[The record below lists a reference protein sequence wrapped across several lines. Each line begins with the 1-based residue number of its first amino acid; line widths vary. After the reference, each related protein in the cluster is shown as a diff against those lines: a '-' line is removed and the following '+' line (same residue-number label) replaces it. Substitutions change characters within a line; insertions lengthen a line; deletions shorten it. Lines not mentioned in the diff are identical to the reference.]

1 MLSSGLSPADAL
13 DLTDGGGSSCSPS
26 SAAHPSCLDGCILLY
41 LLSST
46 WTLSLGTMQ
55 HYRQVGEAQQVQKQ
69 RVHSKATNCLGRWDK
84 TNPVSK
90 TSAALLLPLNRK
102 PVLSWLKFPL
112 VSVCQSMPRKCTA
125 RSYVTHLFMIH
136 AACLVRTILPPFKTR
151 FIIQRYM
158 KKHLQLPASF

>member
-1 MLSSGLSPADAL
+1 MRMVSLWGH
-13 DLTDGGGSSCSPS
+13 LTDRGGSSCSPS
-26 SAAHPSCLDGCILLY
+26 SAAHPGCLDGCILLY
-41 LLSST
+41 LLSSS
-46 WTLSLGTMQ
+46 WTLSLGTTQ

-84 TNPVSK
+84 TNPVGK
-90 TSAALLLPLNRK
+90 TSAALLLPLSRK

-125 RSYVTHLFMIH
+125 RSYVIHLFMIH
-136 AACLVRTILPPFKTR
+136 ATCLVRTILPPFKTR

-158 KKHLQLPASF
+158 KTHLQLPASF